1 MVQTLIGV
9 GVLMNKSVKKMKKI
23 FLAIVAVSIAL
34 FVGCKKDTKVVT
46 LGVQIEK
53 ATSDYKL
60 NIDADRNPVF
70 LQSGEQV
77 NVNGTNYDVVYSNG
91 KYWVDVQAED
101 GETEFYGA
109 YPTTLF
115 NTLSTTG
122 FTGTTNQPVH
132 LSRWQQYEQN
142 GGVQNVKLPAA
153 AVLTDDS
160 KKLKFYNLCS
170 LLEIQWT
177 NTSENYDYDIIGIE
191 VTVPGT
197 ALYGDGK
204 ANLIDDADNNIVRGL
219 TMTGTGEKYNRVNLD
234 ITEDDRE
241 TVGHTENHNVSRK
254 YYVILPPFTSKN
266 VTVRIQTLRHTEGE
280 QTIENQKIRTITAAT
295 TSAVNLPRNYIVPLH
310 ISSEPIEDNG
320 LTGYF
325 SVDGD
330 GHGNDTYKV
339 VFSRG
344 NLQHVNSNNPSS
356 GDWKF
361 ADRQY
366 DFFGQRNLDRSGY
379 NLSTTVDLFCWS
391 ESEEGGNYFGMYTY
405 DPDDAHWQGAS
416 TTYFKDWG
424 DYKVISG
431 DPVGTWFTLS
441 ADQWYYLFHSRVNG
455 RGDQLRGKAT
465 ITQVKGHSAQLYEG
479 ESDWSTPR
487 TSIDGFILLPDDW
500 TSDDVPS
507 GLSFS
512 STGNNE
518 YTASEWARMEA
529 AGAMFL
535 PAAGWGSSYHDED
548 NDPDEGNDIYNT
560 YQDGQY
566 WSSTRHGQNSSSASA
581 LSYYVHFNYSTADWY
596 LLTSSLIY
604 SHSGSESTSNQF
616 ANYDLQWWRMRSVR
630 LVKSAPGYTR
640 PSSSK

>member
-1 MVQTLIGV
+1 
-9 GVLMNKSVKKMKKI
+9 MKKI

-91 KYWVDVQAED
+91 KYWVDVQAEE
-101 GETEFYGA
+101 GVTNFYGA

-115 NTLSTTG
+115 NTISATG

-177 NTSENYDYDIIGIE
+177 NTSVDYDYDIIGIE

-197 ALYGDGK
+197 ALYGDGQ

-241 TVGHTENHNVSRK
+241 KVGHTENHNVSRK

-266 VTVRIQTLRHTEGE
+266 VTVRIQTLRHTDGT

-310 ISSEPIEDNG
+310 ISSEPIEDNS

-325 SVDGD
+325 SVRGTTNDNTI
-330 GHGNDTYKV
+330 GNDTYKV

-344 NLQHVNSNNPSS
+344 NLQHEGDASS
-356 GDWKF
+356 YTTGWKF

-366 DFFGQRNLDRSGY
+366 DFFGASNMASGNY
-379 NLSTTVDLFCWS
+379 DFGSSQDLFSWS
-391 ESEEGGNYFGMYTY
+391 SANSRYGLQTFDWWY
-405 DPDDAHWQGAS
+405 DDGDWRAGE
-416 TTYFKDWG
+416 TFVDWG
-424 DYKVISG
+424 ANVISG
-431 DPVGTWFTLS
+431 DAANTWYTLTS
-441 ADQWYYLFHSRVNG
+441 EEWYYLLHYRVG
-455 RGDQLRGKAT
+455 RTGDDLRGKARITGIMDHPGVATLNGQHRTT
-465 ITQVKGHSAQLYEG
+465 IE
-479 ESDWSTPR
+479 
-487 TSIDGFILLPDDW
+487 GFILVPDDW
-500 TSDDVPS
+500 TDDDIPS
-507 GLSFS
+507 GLSFVPAS
-512 STGNNE
+512 NNDTTTHNI
-518 YTASEWARMEA
+518 YTVAQWARMEA

-535 PAAGWGSSYHDED
+535 PAAGYGDRD
-548 NDPDEGNDIYNT
+548 GNEGNQIKDAYSAGHYWTKTKPRDGWAEADYLAFQYN
-560 YQDGQY
+560 YYY
-566 WSSTRHGQNSSSASA
+566 WHLMVSNSSVGNHTDANFDSQ
-581 LSYYVHFNYSTADWY
+581 FWY
-596 LLTSSLIY
+596 L
-604 SHSGSESTSNQF
+604 
-616 ANYDLQWWRMRSVR
+616 RSVR
-630 LVKSAPGYTR
+630 LVKPAPGYTR
-640 PSSSK
+640 PTSK

>member
-1 MVQTLIGV
+1 
-9 GVLMNKSVKKMKKI
+9 MKRI
-23 FLAIVAVSIAL
+23 SLFFLAVSVCTLL
-34 FVGCKKDTKVVT
+34 FVGCKKDYKVVT
-46 LGVQIEK
+46 LGVDIEK
-53 ATSDYKL
+53 ATSEYKL
-60 NIDADRNPVF
+60 NIDDNRNPVF

-77 NVNGTNYDVVYSNG
+77 NVNGTNYNVVYSNG
-91 KYWVDVQAED
+91 KYWVDVQAEED
-101 GETEFYGA
+101 VTEFYGA

-115 NTLSTTG
+115 NTITATG
-122 FTGTTNQPVH
+122 FTGTTNQPIH
-132 LSRWQQYEQN
+132 LSRWQHYEHN
-142 GGVQNVKLPAA
+142 NGVQNVKLPAA
-153 AVLTDDS
+153 AVLTDNS

-177 NTSENYDYDIIGIE
+177 NETENAYDIIGIE

-197 ALYGDGK
+197 ALYGDGQ
-204 ANLIDDADNNIVRGL
+204 ANLVEINDSENPSNNVTRGL

-241 TVGHTENHNVSRK
+241 TVEAGNPSRK
-254 YYVILPPFTSKN
+254 YYVILPSFSSKY
-266 VTVRIQTLRHTEGE
+266 VTVKIQTMLHTEGE
-280 QTIENQKIRTITAAT
+280 QTIENQKIRIIKTTT
-295 TSAVNLPRNYIVPLH
+295 TSAVSLPRNYIVPLH
-310 ISSEPIEDNG
+310 LSKDPEENNE

-330 GHGNDTYKV
+330 GQGNDTYKV

-344 NLQHVNSNNPSS
+344 NLQHIESNDPST
-356 GDWKF
+356 GTWKF

-366 DFFGQRNLDRSGY
+366 DFYGQRNLSRDGY
-379 NLSTTVDLFCWS
+379 HLSSTVDLFCWS
-391 ESEEGGNYFGMYTY
+391 ESEDDYYGMYTY
-405 DPDDAHWQGAS
+405 DPDEAHWQGYSA
-416 TTYFKDWG
+416 TYFKDWG
-424 DYKVISG
+424 DKEISG

-455 RGDQLRGKAT
+455 NGDQLRGKAT
-465 ITQVKGHSAQLYEG
+465 ITDVKGHSAQLYEG
-479 ESDWSTPR
+479 MTGWSTPR

-566 WSSTRHGQNSSSASA
+566 WSSTRHQQSASTSYA

-604 SHSGSESTSNQF
+604 SHSGSASTSSQY
-616 ANYDLQWWRMRSVR
+616 ANYDLEWWRMRSVR

-640 PSSSK
+640 PTTTSK

>member
-1 MVQTLIGV
+1 MMVQTLIGV

-197 ALYGDGK
+197 ALYGDGQ

-344 NLQHVNSNNPSS
+344 NLQHVNSNNPST

-366 DFFGQRNLDRSGY
+366 DFFGQMNVTSDGY
-379 NLSTTVDLFCWS
+379 SLTNTVDLFCWS
-391 ESEEGGNYFGMYTY
+391 ESEEPDAFGMYTY
-405 DPDDAHWQGAS
+405 DPWTAQWQGGS
-416 TTYFKDWG
+416 HTTFMDWG
-424 DYKVISG
+424 YYKEISG
-431 DPVGTWFTLS
+431 DPAGTWFTLS

-455 RGDQLRGKAT
+455 RGAELRGKAH
-465 ITQVKGHSAQLYEG
+465 ITGVKGHAARSYTMNGTTE
-479 ESDWSTPR
+479 PR

-500 TSDDVPS
+500 TSEDIPT
-507 GLSFS
+507 GLSFDPEQV
-512 STGNNE
+512 NN
-518 YTASEWARMEA
+518 YTVSEWARMEA

-535 PAAGWGSSYHDED
+535 PAAGWGSSYHNED
-548 NDPDEGNDIYNT
+548 DDSDEGNDIYNT
-560 YQDGQY
+560 YLDGQY
-566 WSSTRHGQNSSSASA
+566 WSSTRHQPNQTSAYGDA
-581 LSYYVHFNYSTADWY
+581 YYVAYEYATAHWY
-596 LLTSSLIY
+596 LLTSSGVY
-604 SHSGSESTSNQF
+604 THDNEETAGQYV
-616 ANYDLQWWRMRSVR
+616 ANFDTQWWRMRSVR

-640 PSSSK
+640 PTSSK